1 MLYDCLNQHLTTLE
15 CSHAFGSQL
24 CSSLLLPLYLFLL
37 LSSSS
42 SSFCFGLLAPSSIS
56 SIYNGASRGGKGP
69 ASTRPSCFHPPILN
83 LSILIVK
90 SPLSIYLHP
99 TLQSTTSPS
108 SPIPPS
114 SCLIC
119 LWLHGC
125 VVMVM
130 GANDPQTSPHY
141 EHTSFLSSLTCCWW
155 PMGKKKPLSKSS
167 GASSGLCVSPLVGC
181 D

>member
-1 MLYDCLNQHLTTLE
+1 MLLDLNFFLPS
-15 CSHAFGSQL
+15 CSLSTF
-24 CSSLLLPLYLFLL
+24 
-37 LSSSS
+37 SSSS
-42 SSFCFGLLAPSSIS
+42 SSFCFGFLAPSSIS
-56 SIYNGASRGGKGP
+56 SIYNGASRGGKVP
-69 ASTRPSCFHPPILN
+69 ALTRPSCFHPRFLN

-130 GANDPQTSPHY
+130 GADDPQMSPHY
-141 EHTSFLSSLTCCWW
+141 EHTSFLSLLTCCWW
-155 PMGKKKPLSKSS
+155 PMKKPLSKSS
-167 GASSGLCVSPLVGC
+167 EASSGLCVTPLVGC